1 MVAAHGGQS
10 GHASRRAPRSLRLSG
25 YVNGIHVHHDA
36 RHALADVHVHSMTCM
51 CCNRMRVINLHVH
64 IMHMMYMY
72 ADVLYAC
79 VRTQLQYADVLYADV
94 PACYI

>member
-1 MVAAHGGQS
+1 M
-10 GHASRRAPRSLRLSG
+10 SG

-72 ADVLYAC
+72 AY
-79 VRTQLQYADVLYADV
+79 VRAQLAMQYADVLYADV
-94 PACYI
+94 PACYV

>member
-1 MVAAHGGQS
+1 M
-10 GHASRRAPRSLRLSG
+10 SG
-25 YVNGIHVHHDA
+25 YANGIRVHHDA

-94 PACYI
+94 PACYIL